1 MLDTPYQ
8 GVGKL
13 RTFFTSTGDYSAAT
27 PIIRWTIVARDA
39 ELLLATMTLPTP
51 IDGLAISAR
60 VKIGYRNADSLIKN
74 GTVTNDLKRGPTA
87 LLVSSC
93 RKPFCKRCK
102 PSMNADPCDRHFRRV
117 PKNAI
122 PRNRLRDIGP

>member
-13 RTFFTSTGDYSAAT
+13 RTFLTSTGDYSAAT
-27 PIIRWTIVARDA
+27 PIIRWTIVASDA

-51 IDGLAISAR
+51 IDGLVISER

-74 GTVTNDLKRGPTA
+74 GTVTNELKRVPIA
-87 LLVSSC
+87 L
-93 RKPFCKRCK
+93 
-102 PSMNADPCDRHFRRV
+102 
-117 PKNAI
+117 
-122 PRNRLRDIGP
+122 